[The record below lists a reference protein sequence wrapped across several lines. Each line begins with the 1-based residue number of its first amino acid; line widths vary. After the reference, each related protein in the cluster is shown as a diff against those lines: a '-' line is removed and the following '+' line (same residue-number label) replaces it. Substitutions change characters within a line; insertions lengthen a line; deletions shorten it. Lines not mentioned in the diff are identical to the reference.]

1 MKAVIRYYGRVLG
14 PLGLELDALRD
25 EVADVKD
32 RPALVEYLKR
42 MALPP
47 VAAYA
52 HVFVEDDEEPA
63 FAVCDDGSIRDL
75 VAGEWIVEPPDDPE

>member
-1 MKAVIRYYGRVLG
+1 
-14 PLGLELDALRD
+14 
-25 EVADVKD
+25 
-32 RPALVEYLKR
+32 

>member
-14 PLGLELDALRD
+14 PLGLEFDALRD

-32 RPALVEYLKR
+32 RLALVEYLKR

-52 HVFVEDDEEPA
+52 HVFVEDNEEPA

-75 VAGEWIVEPPDDPE
+75 VAGEWIVEPADDEE

>member
-14 PLGLELDALRD
+14 PLGLELDALRG

-42 MALPP
+42 MALPS

-63 FAVCDDGSIRDL
+63 FAVCDDGPIRDL

>member
-14 PLGLELDALRD
+14 PLGLELDALRG

-75 VAGEWIVEPPDDPE
+75 VAGEWIVEPADDEE